1 MIINEKIKI
10 RGGIMGIEEIIK
22 FALPAVGVLLLII
35 IIVVGYIKASP
46 DEAVIVSGIKRTPRI
61 IRGRASVMI
70 PFFERK
76 DRLTLKVIKID
87 VKTKESVPTQ
97 EFINVNVDA
106 VVTVKISSDE
116 DLIPIA
122 AQNFLN
128 KDEAYIQAIVGE
140 VLEGNVREIVGT
152 MTLENMISNRQ
163 EFALKVQQN
172 AVPDMQK
179 MGIEIVSFNVQNFS
193 DKSGIIE
200 DLGIDNTMKIKKVAA
215 ISKADAE
222 RDIKIAQSRA
232 DKESND
238 ARIDAE
244 REIAVRN
251 NELEMRKAD
260 LKKAEDTKKA
270 EADAA
275 YEIQREEQR
284 KTIEIAT
291 ANANLARQEKE
302 IEIKER
308 DVQIKEKTLEAEIM
322 KKAEAD
328 RFARQQN
335 SEAELFERQKK
346 AEADKFEEIA
356 KADALKAKAEAERM
370 AKEEE
375 AMGIRAYMLAEADGI
390 RAKSLAEAEGIE
402 KKALAMEKMKEAAIL
417 EMYFNVLPEIAKN
430 VAQPLSNIDK
440 ITMYGEGNTAKMVR
454 DITNSTTQI
463 SEGLTEGLGIDMKS
477 LISGFIGGK
486 MVMNNDANET
496 KETPAVKTNI
506 DNIDNV

>member
-1 MIINEKIKI
+1 
-10 RGGIMGIEEIIK
+10 MGIEEIIK
-22 FALPAVGVLLLII
+22 FALPAVGILLLII
-35 IIVVGYIKASP
+35 IIIVGYIKASP

>member
-1 MIINEKIKI
+1 MYSLHEK
-10 RGGIMGIEEIIK
+10 K
-22 FALPAVGVLLLII
+22 F
-35 IIVVGYIKASP
+35 IVVGYVKASP
-46 DEAVIVSGIKRTPRI
+46 DEAVIISGVKRNPRI

-106 VVTVKISSDE
+106 VVTVKIRSDE
-116 DLIPIA
+116 DLLHIA

-215 ISKADAE
+215 ISKA
-222 RDIKIAQSRA
+222 
-232 DKESND
+232 
-238 ARIDAE
+238 
-244 REIAVRN
+244 
-251 NELEMRKAD
+251 
-260 LKKAEDTKKA
+260 

-275 YEIQREEQR
+275 YEIQKEEQR
-284 KTIEIAT
+284 KTIEITT
-291 ANANLARQEKE
+291 ANANLAKQEKE

-308 DVQIKEKTLEAEIM
+308 DVQIKEKSLEAEI
-322 KKAEAD
+322 KK
-328 RFARQQN
+328 
-335 SEAELFERQKK
+335 K
-346 AEADKFEEIA
+346 
-356 KADALKAKAEAERM
+356 
-370 AKEEE
+370 
-375 AMGIRAYMLAEADGI
+375 
-390 RAKSLAEAEGIE
+390 AEGIE
-402 KKALAMEKMKEAAIL
+402 KKAIAMEKMKEAAIL
-417 EMYFNVLPEIAKN
+417 EMYFNVLPDIAKN
-430 VAQPLSNIDK
+430 VSEPLANIDK
-440 ITMYGEGNTAKMVR
+440 ITMYGEGNSAKMVK
-454 DITNSTTQI
+454 DIINSTTQI

-477 LISGFIGGK
+477 LISGLIGGK
-486 MVMNNDANET
+486 MVMNHEHT
-496 KETPAVKTNI
+496 EKEEASE
-506 DNIDNV
+506 

>member
-1 MIINEKIKI
+1 
-10 RGGIMGIEEIIK
+10 MGIEDLIK
-22 FALPAVGVLLLII
+22 FALPAVGVLLFII

-356 KADALKAKAEAERM
+356 KADALKAKAEAQRM

>member
-1 MIINEKIKI
+1 
-10 RGGIMGIEEIIK
+10 MGIEDLIK

>member
-1 MIINEKIKI
+1 
-10 RGGIMGIEEIIK
+10 MGIEEIIK

-356 KADALKAKAEAERM
+356 KADALKAKAEAQRM

>member
-1 MIINEKIKI
+1 
-10 RGGIMGIEEIIK
+10 MGIEEIIK
-22 FALPAVGVLLLII
+22 FALPAVGILLLII
-35 IIVVGYIKASP
+35 IIIVGYIKASP

-496 KETPAVKTNI
+496 KETPTVKTNI

>member
-1 MIINEKIKI
+1 
-10 RGGIMGIEEIIK
+10 MGIEEIIK
-22 FALPAVGVLLLII
+22 FALPAVGVLLFII

-328 RFARQQN
+328 RFSRQQN

-356 KADALKAKAEAERM
+356 KADALKAKAEAQRM

-417 EMYFNVLPEIAKN
+417 EMYFKVLPEIAKN